1 MGVDKGTLRQQFT
14 KLRHTLSPATRD
26 ASSRQIVDFLTQLPE
41 YPTSRRIG
49 IYAATPGEVDLRSFF
64 DRCTTDGKSCYF
76 PRVEG
81 ADMAFHQVRA
91 WSELVS
97 GKYGI
102 LAPHPSSVVLAPEE
116 FDLLVVPGVAFD
128 RHGHRLGR
136 GKGFYDRYLPRV
148 GGCHIGACFDS
159 CVVET
164 LPHEPH
170 DARIHLLVTESGVL
184 RFQGGV

>member
-1 MGVDKGTLRQQFT
+1 MGAGKETLRQQLT
-14 KLRHTLSPATRD
+14 MVRQALSPAVRD
-26 ASSRQIVDFLTQLPE
+26 TGSRRIVDFLTQLPE
-41 YPTSRRIG
+41 YPTSQRIG
-49 IYAATPGEVDLRSFF
+49 MYAATPGEVDLRLFF
-64 DRCTTDGKSCYF
+64 DRCRADGKSCFF

-81 ADMAFHQVRA
+81 GDMDFYAVLA
-91 WSELVS
+91 WSDLVP
-97 GKYGI
+97 GTYGI
-102 LAPHPSSVVLAPEE
+102 LAPRPDSLRLAPGK
-116 FDLLVVPGVAFD
+116 FDLMVVPGVAFD

-148 GGCHIGACFDS
+148 GGYHIGACFDG

-170 DARIHLLVTESGVL
+170 DAGVHLLVTESGVL

>member
-1 MGVDKGTLRQQFT
+1 MGADKEMLRQQLT
-14 KLRHTLSPATRD
+14 MVRQALGPAIWD
-26 ASSRQIVDFLTQLPE
+26 ASSRQIVDLLTQLPE
-41 YPTSRRIG
+41 YPASQRIG
-49 IYAATPGEVDLRSFF
+49 LYAATAGEVELRPFF
-64 DRCTTDGKSCYF
+64 DRCRADGKSCYF
-76 PRVEG
+76 PRVAG
-81 ADMAFHQVRA
+81 GDMDFYAVLA
-91 WSELVS
+91 WSDLVP
-97 GKYGI
+97 GIYGI
-102 LAPHPSSVVLAPEE
+102 LAPRPNSLMLAPEE

-148 GGCHIGACFDS
+148 GGCHVGACFDV

-170 DARIHLLVTESGVL
+170 DAGVHLLVTESGVL